1 MDNFVEELENYFK
14 NTPRA
19 KVLEDWKLIEKQF
32 KAGPTIDEFSKD
44 LEIRLKELEY
54 VNISTQV

>member
-44 LEIRLKELEY
+44 LEIRLKELED
-54 VNISTQV
+54 VK